1 MSERDLINAELA
13 QRELARRSYR
23 WYLPYVHGAQWKETR
38 MSRFI
43 ADNVQDFLEA
53 ETGHAYDILVIE
65 SPPQH
70 GKLIADDTPVLT
82 SEGWKNHGDLKV
94 GDYVFNHR
102 GEKVR
107 ITHVHP
113 KYFANREVSLTNG
126 EIIRCHENHEWL
138 VYSRCRSSHPLCVVE
153 TKFMEGRVGYGSQ
166 EKKRGHRYNFQIPL
180 RAPIEGEEKDV
191 AVEPYVLGVWLG
203 DGANTKPQI
212 CACASDR
219 VTLDECRKFYP
230 NGAEWVHKDTG
241 VITASYIGL
250 YKDLREY
257 GMCYRHKTEKHI
269 PETYLTASH
278 QQRLELLAGLIDTDG
293 YVDKKHHRIVFTTA
307 DPKLKSSFEELI
319 ATFGW
324 RTTTC
329 TFKPCVSSSGV
340 VGRHEYWQIA
350 FNPTEYIPCRIER
363 KRLTDFAKQRRIAIC
378 DIREIEPVRGNCI
391 TVEGGIYLVGKT
403 MIPTHNSLTVTETLP
418 SWYLGRWP
426 RNRVIVASY
435 NEDFAEKFCRRNK
448 EKIKQFG
455 QTLFGIKIG
464 DIDRAVE
471 FELSNHMGR
480 LISRGLRSGI
490 TGNPAN
496 LVIIDDP
503 VKNREEADSETFRAK
518 VWEEWQ
524 NSVKSRLAAGAKVV
538 IIMTPW
544 HEDDLAARVLANE
557 HNARLLRLPVEAEEN
572 DPLGRRVGDPLCP
585 ELGKDAA
592 WLADFKASYISDPLG
607 GARAWSALYQCSPR
621 IEGGNLVMREWWQ
634 YYDTREIS
642 SFGTQLISVDAAFK
656 GTDSS
661 DFVAI
666 TVWGKRN
673 NDYYLRYC
681 LNRQM
686 SFTDTLKAIRSV
698 KQLYP
703 QAQRVLIEDKANGSA
718 IIDVLQREMF
728 CIPVNPRGGKESR
741 VNAVSPAIE
750 SGHVFLPVGAPWLE
764 AFIDQWSAFPAGAHD
779 DMVDSSTQALSFL
792 LFSSGLY
799 ELPEIPEEVLLAD
812 REQEAVL
819 DGNRLYDVYGQ
830 NEAW

>member
-70 GKLIADDTPVLT
+70 GKSI
-82 SEGWKNHGDLKV
+82 
-94 GDYVFNHR
+94 
-102 GEKVR
+102 
-107 ITHVHP
+107 
-113 KYFANREVSLTNG
+113 
-126 EIIRCHENHEWL
+126 
-138 VYSRCRSSHPLCVVE
+138 
-153 TKFMEGRVGYGSQ
+153 
-166 EKKRGHRYNFQIPL
+166 
-180 RAPIEGEEKDV
+180 
-191 AVEPYVLGVWLG
+191 
-203 DGANTKPQI
+203 
-212 CACASDR
+212 
-219 VTLDECRKFYP
+219 
-230 NGAEWVHKDTG
+230 
-241 VITASYIGL
+241 
-250 YKDLREY
+250 
-257 GMCYRHKTEKHI
+257 
-269 PETYLTASH
+269 
-278 QQRLELLAGLIDTDG
+278 
-293 YVDKKHHRIVFTTA
+293 
-307 DPKLKSSFEELI
+307 
-319 ATFGW
+319 
-324 RTTTC
+324 
-329 TFKPCVSSSGV
+329 
-340 VGRHEYWQIA
+340 
-350 FNPTEYIPCRIER
+350 
-363 KRLTDFAKQRRIAIC
+363 
-378 DIREIEPVRGNCI
+378 
-391 TVEGGIYLVGKT
+391 
-403 MIPTHNSLTVTETLP
+403 TVTETLP

-426 RNRVIVASY
+426 KNRVIVASY

-471 FELSNHMGR
+471 FELSNHTGR

-750 SGHVFLPVGAPWLE
+750 SGHVFLPVGAPWLD